1 MFCYFIISNCLF
13 YTFQYQGTFIKDT
26 TTWSDMQY
34 EAEDTVSEPR
44 YCYPKKMFLE
54 KAEMVR

>member
-1 MFCYFIISNCLF
+1 
-13 YTFQYQGTFIKDT
+13 
-26 TTWSDMQY
+26 MQY